1 MPSSGSSSPYGELA
15 NPTEVDL
22 STALPGL
29 ATVYEVAETA
39 DADRRSYLSIESWD
53 TSFSTIKE
61 KEPEYPSNEGPSN
74 STLFNPPDTTPQRR
88 DSQRVAT
95 SVGDIQI
102 PINLI
107 RSVSST
113 PSWRPNLDAPD
124 DQGLTADEIIAPQ
137 LSIPGFSRERV
148 QSVTL
153 GTAERAAALRR
164 TSTPQY
170 DASARNV
177 RKTSVPLGREL
188 AGIPERKEPGSG
200 RQSSSASRTRPGPL
214 ARTATESSLSPFQ
227 SRKSSTVRPRP
238 PRRTGTES
246 SLSPFQSRRAAPTLS
261 DQSAEFGGDVAAQ
274 DFATDRPPIARS
286 ASSAR
291 RGLAV
296 FNFGRRRSTLAPQS
310 GDVLD
315 LEEGEPPMRT
325 ASNMQPRPSV
335 IDVVVNAVANA
346 VRRPTLVDA
355 FERAKV
361 RTIQMQ
367 RKPWVEKLFE
377 YSVYLLLVCFVYFV
391 LIGRPLW
398 NGAVWW
404 LW

>member
-15 NPTEVDL
+15 KPTEVDL

-29 ATVYEVAETA
+29 ATVYEDVETA
-39 DADRRSYLSIESWD
+39 DADRRSYLSFESWD

-61 KEPEYPSNEGPSN
+61 QEYTSNEGPSN
-74 STLFNPPDTTPQRR
+74 STIFSPPDTTPQRI
-88 DSQRVAT
+88 AT

-124 DQGLTADEIIAPQ
+124 DHGFTADEIIAPQ
-137 LSIPGFSRERV
+137 LVTPGFPRERV

-153 GTAERAAALRR
+153 GTLERAAVLRR

-170 DASARNV
+170 DATARNV
-177 RKTSVPLGREL
+177 RKTSVPLGQEL
-188 AGIPERKEPGSG
+188 ARIPERRESRSC
-200 RQSSSASRTRPGPL
+200 RQSLGSSTSRPRPPPRTATDSSL
-214 ARTATESSLSPFQ
+214 SPFQSRKSSTARPRPPPRTATESSLSPFQ
-227 SRKSSTVRPRP
+227 SRRP
-238 PRRTGTES
+238 
-246 SLSPFQSRRAAPTLS
+246 APTLS
-261 DQSAEFGGDVAAQ
+261 NQSAEFGGNVASQ
-274 DFATDRPPIARS
+274 DFAADRPPIARS

-296 FNFGRRRSTLAPQS
+296 FSFGRRRSTLASQPH
-310 GDVLD
+310 DVLD
-315 LEEGEPPMRT
+315 LEGGEPPTRT

-355 FERAKV
+355 FEKAKV

-391 LIGRPLW
+391 LIGRPVW